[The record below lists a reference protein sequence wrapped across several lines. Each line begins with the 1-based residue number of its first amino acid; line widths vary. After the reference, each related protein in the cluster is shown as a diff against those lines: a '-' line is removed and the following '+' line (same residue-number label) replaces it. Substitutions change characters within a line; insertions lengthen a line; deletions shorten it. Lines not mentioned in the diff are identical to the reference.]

1 MRKIFFAG
9 RSGSN
14 IKEIER
20 KSGAMIHFKKFSD
33 KDYDVCIVRGRSE
46 ASQLAETM
54 IHDFINQQ
62 PLIVDDKIEVPGWAC
77 GRIIGEL

>member
-1 MRKIFFAG
+1 
-9 RSGSN
+9 
-14 IKEIER
+14 
-20 KSGAMIHFKKFSD
+20 MIHFKKFSD